1 MFERFLYIKC
11 LKDFLKSYIY
21 NIKITIIKTCLKL
34 FCPVNLKARF
44 NTFNFII
51 KNNHFLTGQQ

>member
-51 KNNHFLTGQQ
+51 KK